1 MLSEPHWLL
10 LLIPLFF
17 LIYIFKPESKIIL
30 YLRIALVIVI
40 CLALSGPIMKI
51 SGKEGVVL
59 VVADRSASMPDD
71 IDKRIQET
79 TAMLL
84 EKMPVN
90 SRLAL
95 VSYTDKAKIEFSP
108 TKNDVSALSTK
119 QNPDASNMAEGLDLA
134 LTMIP
139 DSVSGRIIL
148 VSDGL
153 WNGQDP
159 QNSVVSAANRNIP
172 IDYRYIGRDIINDL
186 AISYFSVPSIL
197 EPGESFIIR
206 VGI

>member
-10 LLIPLFF
+10 LLIPLIF

-51 SGKEGVVL
+51 SGKEGVVV

-95 VSYTDKAKIEFSP
+95 VSYTDKAKI
-108 TKNDVSALSTK
+108 
-119 QNPDASNMAEGLDLA
+119 
-134 LTMIP
+134 
-139 DSVSGRIIL
+139 
-148 VSDGL
+148 
-153 WNGQDP
+153 
-159 QNSVVSAANRNIP
+159 
-172 IDYRYIGRDIINDL
+172 
-186 AISYFSVPSIL
+186 
-197 EPGESFIIR
+197 
-206 VGI
+206 